1 MNRHCIDCEWVR
13 GLGGAGQSG
22 GLFCHRFPPILVS
35 AREGVWS
42 GWPEVRE
49 LDDCGEWAPT
59 WKERLRELEASTGA
73 RSLMDERSERLRA
86 MEASTGVRRLD
97 EQEIKVLG
105 ESLAKDRL
113 VRPDEEDKL

>member
-13 GLGGAGQSG
+13 GMGGAGQSG
-22 GLFCHRFPPILVS
+22 GLFCHRFPPVLVS

-59 WKERLRELEASTGA
+59 WKEKLRE
-73 RSLMDERSERLRA
+73 
-86 MEASTGVRRLD
+86 MEASVGMPSAAEVADGIRERWRRQQKAWS
-97 EQEIKVLG
+97 EHGRMAMAIA
-105 ESLAKDRL
+105 ESLANDRPL
-113 VRPDEEDKL
+113 RPDEEDKP